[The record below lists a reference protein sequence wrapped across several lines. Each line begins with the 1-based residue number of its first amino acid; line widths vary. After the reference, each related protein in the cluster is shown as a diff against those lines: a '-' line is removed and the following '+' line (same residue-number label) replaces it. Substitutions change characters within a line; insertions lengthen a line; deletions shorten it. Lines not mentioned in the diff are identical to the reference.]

1 MEEPVR
7 DDAAHLKKLR
17 EAAGL
22 DVAGLAALSNLS
34 SAQIRQL
41 EDGGDSLFYSAQI
54 KQQALRRVI
63 RLLESPGQTE
73 ASDTNSADRVLH
85 TGPNVIDNIIRLS
98 EKNLNNNF
106 VTSAVRRPGASQAK
120 LLMYAVIVLCFA
132 GLLTWQFKRHESQAI
147 YSEWVEPVTATV
159 LPQVQQTAPQTG
171 QTTGAIATEQV
182 PLTTPVAQVVEQVVP
197 AVPVAT
203 PTLPDKPAV
212 PPPTPANPTPQAT
225 PEDCQKMTSE
235 PKAIATSIHNKPGTY
250 VHLFSNKS
258 IQVCVDDGKNTR
270 TLVNL
275 APGVGRTVQ
284 GVAPWTLSST
294 ELKSLQ
300 IYFQG
305 GKVLLPPD
313 AGPRIYL
320 KEQTVSP

>member
-34 SAQIRQL
+34 AAQIRQL

-73 ASDTNSADRVLH
+73 ASDTNSAHRVLH
-85 TGPNVIDNIIRLS
+85 TGPNVIDNIILLS
-98 EKNLNNNF
+98 EKNLKSNF
-106 VTSAVRRPGASQAK
+106 VTTAVRRPGVSKAK
-120 LLMYAVIVLCFA
+120 LLVFA
-132 GLLTWQFKRHESQAI
+132 AIFLTLVGLIAWQFNRHESQGI

-159 LPQVQQTAPQTG
+159 LPQAEQTSTQAG

-182 PLTTPVAQVVEQVVP
+182 QLTTPVAQVVEQVVP
-197 AVPVAT
+197 AVSVAT

-212 PPPTPANPTPQAT
+212 PPPTPASSTPPAKA
-225 PEDCQKMTSE
+225 EDCQRITSE
-235 PKAIATSIHNKPGTY
+235 PQAIATTIHNKPGTY
-250 VHLFSNKS
+250 VYFYSNKS
-258 IQVCVDDGKNTR
+258 IQVCVEDGKNTR

-275 APGVGRTVQ
+275 SPGVGRTVQ
-284 GVAPWTLSST
+284 GVAPWTVSST

-320 KEQTVSP
+320 KEQKLSP